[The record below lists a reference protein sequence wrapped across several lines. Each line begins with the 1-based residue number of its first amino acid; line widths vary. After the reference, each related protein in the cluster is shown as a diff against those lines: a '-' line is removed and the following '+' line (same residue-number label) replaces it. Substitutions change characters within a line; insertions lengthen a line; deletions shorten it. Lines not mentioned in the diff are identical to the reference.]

1 MAAMKQLGWEI
12 EYRDRV
18 EAVVGP
24 GARSRLG
31 ELLASLEKP
40 PDRVAVVADSGVP
53 GRLLEPLLAGLRS
66 AGVPVAQRRLP
77 GGEASKSLETLVS
90 LLEWLLGEE
99 ATRRTVLVAVGGGAV
114 TDTAGFAASIYMR
127 GIRWV
132 TVPTTLLGMADAA
145 VGGKTAVN
153 LVAKNMVGSFH
164 QPRFIVADTEFVKTL
179 GERDYRS
186 GLAEIAKHSLISG
199 PGLYNWLRL
208 NAGPLLARDEAA
220 VTEAVAR
227 SIEVKMSIVSLDP
240 REETGERAKLNLGH
254 TYAHALEK
262 ASGYAIPHGYA
273 VAIGLVVEAKAA
285 ESLVGLSPE
294 VTAMVEELLTLLG
307 LPTRPPASP
316 GCGETVQYIRLD
328 KKRGGDK
335 LLLPLLEGLGRVTL
349 HELPLEEARRAIG
362 EACEAL
368 RGAE

>member
-1 MAAMKQLGWEI
+1 MAARRLGWRI
-12 EYRDRV
+12 SYSDTV

-24 GARSRLG
+24 GARAELG
-31 ELLASLEKP
+31 RLLASIEKP
-40 PDRVAVVADSGVP
+40 PDRVAVVADAGVP
-53 GRLLEPLLAGLRS
+53 GELLEPLLQGLRDAGLPVSQRS
-66 AGVPVAQRRLP
+66 LP
-77 GGEASKSLETLVS
+77 GGEASKSLDTLVS
-90 LLEWLLGEE
+90 LIEWLLGEE

-127 GIRWV
+127 GIRWA

-164 QPRFIVADTEFVKTL
+164 QPRFIVADTEFVETL
-179 GERDYRS
+179 SERDYRS

-208 NAGPLLARDEAA
+208 NADLLLARDIAV
-220 VTEAVAR
+220 VTEAVAK

-240 REETGERAKLNLGH
+240 REEIGERAKLNLGH

-262 ASGYAIPHGYA
+262 ASGYSIPHGYA

-285 ESLVGLSPE
+285 ERLAGLNPE
-294 VTAMVEELLTLLG
+294 VTRMVEELLSRLG
-307 LPTRPPASP
+307 LPARPPRSP

-328 KKRGGDK
+328 KKRGGDR
-335 LLLPLLEGLGRVTL
+335 LLLPLLEDLGRVAL
-349 HELPLEEARRAIG
+349 HELPLDEARRAIG

-368 RGAE
+368 RGND

>member
-1 MAAMKQLGWEI
+1 MQRRLGWRI
-12 EYRDRV
+12 SYSDTV
-18 EAVVGP
+18 EAIVGP
-24 GARSRLG
+24 GARGELG
-31 ELLASLEKP
+31 RLLASMEKP
-40 PDRVAVVADSGVP
+40 PDRVAVVVDAGVP
-53 GRLLEPLLAGLRS
+53 GELVEPLIQGLQGAGF
-66 AGVPVAQRRLP
+66 PVSSRVLP

-99 ATRRTVLVAVGGGAV
+99 ATRRTMLVAVGGGAV

-127 GIRWV
+127 GIRWA

-164 QPRFIVADTEFVKTL
+164 QPRFIVADTEFVRSL

-199 PGLYNWLRL
+199 PELYNWLRL
-208 NAGPLLARDEAA
+208 NAELLLARDEAT
-220 VTEAVAR
+220 VTEAVAK
-227 SIEVKMSIVSLDP
+227 SIEVKMNIVSLDP

-262 ASGYAIPHGYA
+262 ASGYSIPHGYA

-285 ESLVGLSPE
+285 EQLVGLSPE
-294 VTAMVEELLTLLG
+294 VTGMVEELLSMLG
-307 LPTRPPASP
+307 LPTRPPRSP
-316 GCGETVQYIRLD
+316 GCRETVQYIRLD
-328 KKRGGDK
+328 KKRGGDR

-368 RGAE
+368 RGNE